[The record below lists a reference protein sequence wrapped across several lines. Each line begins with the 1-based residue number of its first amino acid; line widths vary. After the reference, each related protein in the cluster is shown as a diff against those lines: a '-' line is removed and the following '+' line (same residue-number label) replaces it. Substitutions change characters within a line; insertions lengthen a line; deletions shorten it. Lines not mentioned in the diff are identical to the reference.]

1 MAKSPQNTSK
11 RGSYFFRVN
20 RETLVCC
27 ISIRWLKRGLTQYPL
42 VGTGVS
48 CRVFFF
54 PHFGWW
60 LSGRLEMCP
69 QNVGRMRRRPKGRPS
84 APRRLRRRS
93 QNLEWMGSRFVVEK
107 KCLPNAVDAGVPLGG
122 RVCPTSRSAA
132 ATIRHG
138 VPLDG
143 TGANRPPSH
152 SLPPPP
158 SLSLSLSLWASKR
171 CLGLGWSPWQ
181 RLASSGSP
189 SQGKDAI
196 SFSKGAGRFYNAIF
210 AYNPVVA

>member
-93 QNLEWMGSRFVVEK
+93 DNLEWMGSRFVVEK
-107 KCLPNAVDAGVPLGG
+107 KCLPNAVDAGVPLVG

-152 SLPPPP
+152 SLPPPLLP
-158 SLSLSLSLWASKR
+158 LPLSLSLSEHRSDASDWD
-171 CLGLGWSPWQ
+171 GLHGNGLRQVAPPAKERMRFRFQ
-181 RLASSGSP
+181 KGLAVFITP
-189 SQGKDAI
+189 YLHTI
-196 SFSKGAGRFYNAIF
+196 R
-210 AYNPVVA
+210 